1 MDQASRVGGK
11 PPAVES
17 LEPGVSAPEE
27 TFTHFDE
34 RGVGAADDA
43 TPEYVEVFDASF
55 DVVVSRSWAG
65 ELSGDAELP
74 EDAD

>member
-1 MDQASRVGGK
+1 MDQANRVGGK
-11 PPAVES
+11 PPALES

-43 TPEYVEVFDASF
+43 APEYIEVFDVSF
-55 DVVVSRSWAG
+55 DVVDSGSWAG
-65 ELSGDAELP
+65 ELSGDSERFGRRV
-74 EDAD
+74 